1 MYKIR
6 LLILLFISLAFTS
19 CTNNNKSSEF
29 QLSVA
34 YISGEYDG
42 LLLSNQLKSNLN
54 NFGMLNT
61 YSNYEI
67 QGSISHSSNLF
78 ITNIDNTSDREKI
91 ESSIE
96 LKIYDKLNECFT
108 LTFNQSISQFY
119 ILSASDRYT
128 SNKTAVEEIKFSNT
142 EYFVKK
148 FINSLSKNSFVCDE
162 YK

>member
-1 MYKIR
+1 MCKIR

-61 YSNYEI
+61 TSNYEL
-67 QGSISHSSNLF
+67 QGSINHSSNLF

-96 LKIYDKLNECFT
+96 LKIYDKLNDCFSFK
-108 LTFNQSISQFY
+108 FNQNVSQFY

-142 EYFVKK
+142 DYFVKS
-148 FINSLSKNSFVCDE
+148 FINSLSRSSFICDE
-162 YK
+162 